1 MGEEE
6 EILIITNRG
15 RLIRMPAAQVSKI
28 GRVTQGVKLMALD
41 EGEQVMDLAISAE
54 PDDTKEEAEN

>member
-1 MGEEE
+1 
-6 EILIITNRG
+6 
-15 RLIRMPAAQVSKI
+15 VSKI